1 MYEKIKT
8 KIKTRMGK
16 SIDSL
21 KEEFKKVRSGR
32 ANAGLVEG
40 LMVDYY
46 GNKTPL
52 KQLASISVPE
62 PRLIVVQPW
71 DKGSLADIEK
81 AFHKSDLMLT
91 PNNDGKVIRIAVPA
105 LTEERR
111 KELVKV
117 AKGKA
122 EDSRISVRNIRRDG
136 NDEIKAAEKEG
147 HVSEDDSK
155 KAIGE
160 IQKITDEYIEQV
172 NQLLEAKEK
181 EIMEV

>member
-1 MYEKIKT
+1 MHEEIK
-8 KIKTRMGK
+8 KKLSMRMDKT
-16 SIDSL
+16 IESL
-21 KEEFKKVRSGR
+21 HEEFKKIRSGR

-40 LMVDYY
+40 LVVDYY
-46 GNKTPL
+46 GSRTPL

-62 PRLIVVQPW
+62 PRLIVIQPW
-71 DKGSLADIEK
+71 DKGALSEIEK
-81 AFHKSDLMLT
+81 SFHKSDLGLN
-91 PNNDGKVIRIAVPA
+91 PNNDGKVIRISIPA

-122 EDSRISVRNIRRDG
+122 EDARVAIRNIRRDG
-136 NDEIKAAEKEG
+136 NEEVKTAEKDG

-155 KAIGE
+155 KTLEE
-160 IQKITDEYIEQV
+160 IQKITDEYIE
-172 NQLLEAKEK
+172 NINKFLDAKEA

>member
-1 MYEKIKT
+1 MHEEIK
-8 KIKTRMGK
+8 KNLRQRMDK
-16 SIDSL
+16 SIESL
-21 KEEFKKVRSGR
+21 KDEFKKIRSGR

-46 GNKTPL
+46 GSKTPL

-71 DKGSLADIEK
+71 DKGALSDIEK
-81 AFHKSDLMLT
+81 AFHKSDLALN
-91 PNNDGKVIRIAVPA
+91 PNNDGKVIRISVPA

-117 AKGKA
+117 AKNKA
-122 EDSRISVRNIRRDG
+122 EEVRIAIRNIRRDG
-136 NDEIKAAEKEG
+136 NEEIKAAEKEG
-147 HVSEDDSK
+147 HVSEDISK
-155 KAIGE
+155 KTLE
-160 IQKITDEYIEQV
+160 EVQKITDEYIEKI
-172 NQLLEAKEK
+172 NKLLDAKDA

>member
-1 MYEKIKT
+1 MHEEIKS
-8 KIKTRMGK
+8 KLRTRMDK
-16 SIDSL
+16 TIESL
-21 KEEFKKVRSGR
+21 LEEFKKIRSGR

-40 LMVDYY
+40 LVVDYY
-46 GNKTPL
+46 GSKTPL

-62 PRLIVVQPW
+62 PRLIVIQPW
-71 DKGSLADIEK
+71 DKGALPEIEK
-81 AFHKSDLMLT
+81 AFHTSDLGLN
-91 PNNDGKVIRIAVPA
+91 PNNDGKVIRISIPA

-122 EDSRISVRNIRRDG
+122 EDARVAIRNIRRDG
-136 NDEIKAAEKEG
+136 NEEVKTAEKEG

-155 KAIGE
+155 KTLDK
-160 IQKITDEYIEQV
+160 IQKITDEYIEKI
-172 NQLLEAKEK
+172 NKLLDAKDA

>member
-1 MYEKIKT
+1 MHEAIKKKIRE
-8 KIKTRMGK
+8 RMDK
-16 SIDSL
+16 SIESIKD
-21 KEEFKKVRSGR
+21 EFKKVRSGR

-46 GNKTPL
+46 GSKTPL

-71 DKGSLADIEK
+71 DKGALGEIEK
-81 AFHKSDLMLT
+81 AFHKSDLALN
-91 PNNDGKVIRIAVPA
+91 PNNDGKVIRITVPA

-117 AKGKA
+117 AKNKA
-122 EDSRISVRNIRRDG
+122 EDARVAIRNIRRDG
-136 NDEIKAAEKEG
+136 NEEVKTAQKEG
-147 HVSEDDSK
+147 HVSEDVLK
-155 KAIGE
+155 KTLDE
-160 IQKITDEYIEQV
+160 IQKITDEYIERI
-172 NQLLEAKEK
+172 NKLLEAKEA

>member
-1 MYEKIKT
+1 MHEEIKS
-8 KIKTRMGK
+8 KLRTRMDK
-16 SIDSL
+16 TIESL
-21 KEEFKKVRSGR
+21 QEEFKKIRSGR

-40 LMVDYY
+40 LVVDYY
-46 GNKTPL
+46 GSKTPL

-62 PRLIVVQPW
+62 PRLIVIQPW
-71 DKGSLADIEK
+71 DKGALPEIEK
-81 AFHKSDLMLT
+81 AFHTSDLGLN
-91 PNNDGKVIRIAVPA
+91 PNTDGKVIRISIPA

-122 EDSRISVRNIRRDG
+122 EDARVAIRNIRRDG
-136 NDEIKAAEKEG
+136 NEEVKTAEKEG

-155 KAIGE
+155 KTLDE
-160 IQKITDEYIEQV
+160 IQKITDKYIEKI
-172 NQLLEAKEK
+172 NKLLDAKDA

>member
-1 MYEKIKT
+1 MHEEIKQKLHGRMEKTIE
-8 KIKTRMGK
+8 
-16 SIDSL
+16 SL
-21 KEEFKKVRSGR
+21 KDEFKKIRSGR

-40 LMVDYY
+40 VIVDYY
-46 GNKTPL
+46 GAKTPL

-71 DKGSLADIEK
+71 DKGALQEIEK
-81 AFHKSDLMLT
+81 AFHKSDLALN
-91 PNNDGKVIRIAVPA
+91 PNNDGKVIRISIPA

-122 EDSRISVRNIRRDG
+122 EDGRIAIRNIRRDG
-136 NDEIKAAEKEG
+136 NEEVKTAEKEG
-147 HVSEDDSK
+147 HVSEDISK
-155 KAIGE
+155 KTLEE
-160 IQKITDEYIEQV
+160 IQKITDEYIEKINV
-172 NQLLEAKEK
+172 LLEAKDA

>member
-1 MYEKIKT
+1 MHEEIKSRL
-8 KIKTRMGK
+8 KKRMDKT
-16 SIDSL
+16 IESL

-32 ANAGLVEG
+32 ANSALVED
-40 LMVDYY
+40 LIVEYY
-46 GNKTPL
+46 GNRLPL

-71 DKGSLADIEK
+71 DKGSLSDIEK
-81 AFHKSDLMLT
+81 AFHKSDLMLN
-91 PNNDGKVIRIAVPA
+91 PNNDGKVVRIAIPP

-117 AKGKA
+117 AKGKT
-122 EDSRISVRNIRRDG
+122 EDARVAIRNIRRDG
-136 NDEIKAAEKEG
+136 NDEVKQAEKDG

-155 KAIGE
+155 RAME
-160 IQKITDEYIEQV
+160 DIQKITDEFIEQV
-172 NQLLEAKEK
+172 NKLLEGKEA

>member
-1 MYEKIKT
+1 MDKT
-8 KIKTRMGK
+8 IE
-16 SIDSL
+16 SL
-21 KEEFKKVRSGR
+21 QEEFKKIRSGR

-40 LMVDYY
+40 LVVDYY
-46 GNKTPL
+46 GSKTPL

-62 PRLIVVQPW
+62 PRLIVIQPW
-71 DKGSLADIEK
+71 DKGTLSEIEK
-81 AFHKSDLMLT
+81 AFHTSDLGLN
-91 PNNDGKVIRIAVPA
+91 PNNDGKVIRISIPA

-122 EDSRISVRNIRRDG
+122 EDARVAIRNIRRDG
-136 NDEIKAAEKEG
+136 NEEVKTAEKEG

-155 KAIGE
+155 KTLDK
-160 IQKITDEYIEQV
+160 IQKITDEYIEKI
-172 NQLLEAKEK
+172 NKLLDAKDA

>member
-1 MYEKIKT
+1 MHEEIKS
-8 KIKTRMGK
+8 KLRTRMDK
-16 SIDSL
+16 TIESL
-21 KEEFKKVRSGR
+21 QEEFKKIRSGR

-40 LMVDYY
+40 LVVDYY
-46 GNKTPL
+46 GSKTPL

-62 PRLIVVQPW
+62 PRLIVIQPW
-71 DKGSLADIEK
+71 DKGALPEVEK
-81 AFHKSDLMLT
+81 AFHTSDLGLN
-91 PNNDGKVIRIAVPA
+91 PNNDGKVIRISIPA

-122 EDSRISVRNIRRDG
+122 EDARVAIRNIRRDG
-136 NDEIKAAEKEG
+136 NEEVKTAEKAG

-155 KAIGE
+155 KTLDK
-160 IQKITDEYIEQV
+160 IQKITDEYIEKI
-172 NQLLEAKEK
+172 NKLLDAKDA

>member
-1 MYEKIKT
+1 MYEEIKT
-8 KIKTRMGK
+8 EIKSRMGK
-16 SIDSL
+16 SIESL
-21 KEEFKKVRSGR
+21 QEEFKKIRSGR
-32 ANAGLVEG
+32 ANAGLVDG

-117 AKGKA
+117 ARGKA
-122 EDSRISVRNIRRDG
+122 EDARIAIRNIRRDG

-160 IQKITDEYIEQV
+160 IQKITDEYIEKI
-172 NQLLEAKEK
+172 NQLLEAKEE

>member
-1 MYEKIKT
+1 MHEEIK
-8 KIKTRMGK
+8 KNLRTRMDK
-16 SIDSL
+16 TIESL
-21 KEEFKKVRSGR
+21 HEDFKKIRSGR

-40 LMVDYY
+40 LVVDYY
-46 GNKTPL
+46 GSKTPL

-62 PRLIVVQPW
+62 PRLIVIQPW
-71 DKGSLADIEK
+71 DKGALSEIEK
-81 AFHKSDLMLT
+81 SFHKSDLGLN
-91 PNNDGKVIRIAVPA
+91 PNNDGKVIRISIPA

-122 EDSRISVRNIRRDG
+122 EDARVAIRNIRRDG
-136 NDEIKAAEKEG
+136 NEEVKTAEKDG

-155 KAIGE
+155 KTLEE
-160 IQKITDEYIEQV
+160 IQKITDEYIEKI
-172 NQLLEAKEK
+172 NKFLDAKDA

>member
-1 MYEKIKT
+1 MYEEIKR

-16 SIDSL
+16 SIESL
-21 KEEFKKVRSGR
+21 KEEFKKIRSGR

-62 PRLIVVQPW
+62 PRLIVIQPW

-117 AKGKA
+117 AKGKT
-122 EDSRISVRNIRRDG
+122 EDARVAIRNIRRDG

-160 IQKITDEYIEQV
+160 IQKITDEYIEKV
-172 NQLLEAKEK
+172 NQLLEAKEE

>member
-1 MYEKIKT
+1 MHEEIK
-8 KIKTRMGK
+8 KKLRSRMDKT
-16 SIDSL
+16 IDSL
-21 KEEFKKVRSGR
+21 HEEFKKIRSGR

-40 LMVDYY
+40 LVVDYY
-46 GNKTPL
+46 GSRMPL

-62 PRLIVVQPW
+62 PRLIVIQPW
-71 DKGSLADIEK
+71 DKGALSEIEK
-81 AFHKSDLMLT
+81 SFHKSDLGLN
-91 PNNDGKVIRIAVPA
+91 PNNDGKVIRISIPA

-122 EDSRISVRNIRRDG
+122 EDARVAIRNIRRDG
-136 NDEIKAAEKEG
+136 NEEVKTAEKDG

-155 KAIGE
+155 KTLEE
-160 IQKITDEYIEQV
+160 IQKITDEYIE
-172 NQLLEAKEK
+172 NINKFLDAKEA

>member
-1 MYEKIKT
+1 MHEEIK
-8 KIKTRMGK
+8 KNLRTRMDK
-16 SIDSL
+16 TIESL
-21 KEEFKKVRSGR
+21 HEEFKKIRSGR

-40 LMVDYY
+40 MVVDYY
-46 GNKTPL
+46 GSRTPL

-71 DKGSLADIEK
+71 DKSALAEIEK
-81 AFHKSDLMLT
+81 AFHKSDLGLN
-91 PNNDGKVIRIAVPA
+91 PNNDGKVIRISIPA

-122 EDSRISVRNIRRDG
+122 EDARVAIRNIRRDG
-136 NDEIKAAEKEG
+136 NEEVKSAERDG
-147 HVSEDDSK
+147 HVSKDDSK
-155 KAIGE
+155 KTLEE
-160 IQKITDEYIEQV
+160 IQKITDEYIEKI
-172 NQLLEAKEK
+172 NKFLDAKDA

>member
-1 MYEKIKT
+1 MYEEIKA

-21 KEEFKKVRSGR
+21 NEEFKKIRSGR

-40 LMVDYY
+40 LIVDYY

-91 PNNDGKVIRIAVPA
+91 PNNDGKVIRIAVPP

-117 AKGKA
+117 ARGKA
-122 EDSRISVRNIRRDG
+122 EESKVAIRNIRRDG
-136 NDEIKAAEKEG
+136 NDEIKAAEKDG

-160 IQKITDEYIEQV
+160 IQKITDEYIEKV
-172 NQLLEAKEK
+172 NKLLEAKEE

>member
-1 MYEKIKT
+1 MHEEIK
-8 KIKTRMGK
+8 KKLSMRMDKT
-16 SIDSL
+16 IESL
-21 KEEFKKVRSGR
+21 HEDFKRIRSGR

-40 LMVDYY
+40 LVVDYY
-46 GNKTPL
+46 GSRTPL

-62 PRLIVVQPW
+62 PRLIVIQPW
-71 DKGSLADIEK
+71 DKGALPEIEK
-81 AFHKSDLMLT
+81 SFQKSDLGLN
-91 PNNDGKVIRIAVPA
+91 PNNDGKVIRISIPA

-122 EDSRISVRNIRRDG
+122 EDARVAIRNIRRDG
-136 NDEIKAAEKEG
+136 NEEVKTAEKDG

-155 KAIGE
+155 KTLDE
-160 IQKITDEYIEQV
+160 IQKITDEYIEKI
-172 NQLLEAKEK
+172 NKFLDAKDA

>member
-1 MYEKIKT
+1 MHEEIKS
-8 KIKTRMGK
+8 KLRTRMDK
-16 SIDSL
+16 TIESL
-21 KEEFKKVRSGR
+21 QEEFKRIRSGR

-40 LMVDYY
+40 LVVDYY
-46 GNKTPL
+46 GSRTPL

-62 PRLIVVQPW
+62 PRLIVIQPW
-71 DKGSLADIEK
+71 DKGALPEVEK
-81 AFHKSDLMLT
+81 AFHKSDLALN
-91 PNNDGKVIRIAVPA
+91 PNNDGKVIRISIPA

-122 EDSRISVRNIRRDG
+122 EDARVAVRNIRRDG
-136 NDEIKAAEKEG
+136 NEEVKTVEKEG

-155 KAIGE
+155 KTLDE
-160 IQKITDEYIEQV
+160 IQKITDEYIE
-172 NQLLEAKEK
+172 NINKLMDAKDA

>member
-1 MYEKIKT
+1 MHEEIKS
-8 KIKTRMGK
+8 KLRTRMDK
-16 SIDSL
+16 TIESL
-21 KEEFKKVRSGR
+21 QEEFKKIRSGR

-40 LMVDYY
+40 LVVDYY
-46 GNKTPL
+46 GSRTPL

-62 PRLIVVQPW
+62 PRLIVIQPW
-71 DKGSLADIEK
+71 DKGALPEIEK
-81 AFHKSDLMLT
+81 AFHKSDFGLN
-91 PNNDGKVIRIAVPA
+91 PNNDGKVIRISIPA

-122 EDSRISVRNIRRDG
+122 EDARVAVRNIRRDG
-136 NDEIKAAEKEG
+136 NEEVKTAEKEG

-155 KAIGE
+155 KTLDE
-160 IQKITDEYIEQV
+160 IQKVTDEYIEKI
-172 NQLLEAKEK
+172 NKLLDAKDS

>member
-1 MYEKIKT
+1 MHEEIK
-8 KIKTRMGK
+8 KKLRTRMDK
-16 SIDSL
+16 TIESL
-21 KEEFKKVRSGR
+21 YDEFKKIRSGR

-40 LMVDYY
+40 LIVDYY
-46 GNKTPL
+46 GSRTPL

-62 PRLIVVQPW
+62 PRLIVIQPW
-71 DKGSLADIEK
+71 DKGALSEIEK
-81 AFHKSDLMLT
+81 SFHKSDLGLN
-91 PNNDGKVIRIAVPA
+91 PNNDGKVIRISIPA

-122 EDSRISVRNIRRDG
+122 EDARVAIRNIRRDG
-136 NDEIKAAEKEG
+136 NEEVKTAEKNG

-155 KAIGE
+155 KTLE
-160 IQKITDEYIEQV
+160 DIQKITDGYIEKINKV
-172 NQLLEAKEK
+172 LDAKDT